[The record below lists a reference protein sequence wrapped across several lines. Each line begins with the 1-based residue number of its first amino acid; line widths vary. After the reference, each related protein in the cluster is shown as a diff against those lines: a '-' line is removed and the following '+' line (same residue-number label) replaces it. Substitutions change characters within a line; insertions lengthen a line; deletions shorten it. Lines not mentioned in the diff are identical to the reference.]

1 MKHYDMYDMKIYAYI
16 IVCIIGVCGG
26 LLLAK
31 SHQKSHPRT
40 EATRQIL
47 DDKATRRRVAS
58 CLTSMCALSITRS
71 VLNRYLPS
79 HC

>member
-58 CLTSMCALSITRS
+58 
-71 VLNRYLPS
+71 
-79 HC
+79 